1 MPLSRENCEAMSV
14 WPYIAQRVTALIMV
28 PLVIGHLATMIF
40 AVRNGLSAEEILGRT
55 RGSIFWGGFY
65 GLFVVAVSIHATIG
79 LRTIAA
85 EWLGGSPRLLNAGA
99 VLLAVILLLLGGLAV
114 AGVVLTW

>member
-1 MPLSRENCEAMSV
+1 MSV

-28 PLVIGHLATMIF
+28 PLVIGHLVVMII
-40 AVRNGLSAEEILGRT
+40 AVRNGLTAEEILGRT
-55 RGSIFWGGFY
+55 RGSVFWGAFY

-85 EWLGGSPRLLNAGA
+85 EWTGISVALLNVAA
-99 VLLAVILLLLGGLAV
+99 VVVALLLLMLGGLAV
-114 AGVVLTW
+114 AGVVL